1 MSGHFLLVRIS
12 PQLSKQ
18 EFLKESVMTN
28 RLGVGRPKFATYSSR
43 TVAIKVCKR
52 GNFWIFLCSLLNTVS
67 FAARQIPL
75 CWRML

>member
-43 TVAIKVCKR
+43 TVAIKVC
-52 GNFWIFLCSLLNTVS
+52 
-67 FAARQIPL
+67 
-75 CWRML
+75 